1 MHQTKVIVQSQPI
14 NKGLALVFSEEGWWR
29 GRVTVAAVVLLLA
42 TRWLPQAA
50 GRGGREAR
58 EVASWNMK

>member
-14 NKGLALVFSEEGWWR
+14 NKGLALVFSEVGWLR

>member
-14 NKGLALVFSEEGWWR
+14 NKGLALVSSEEGWLR